1 MPRSATKRAHS
12 SWQIDEKV
20 HDATIGVVDLDP
32 RLGLTRRPAD
42 PRPCCRPAGTA
53 EDFGRA
59 SRCAGHIV
67 SYLDCQGG
75 LHHPGPFRVRLRR
88 LLRRDHCAPAGG
100 NCRPFLRPKFG
111 CRDRPALHEFRAWPA
126 RRPRGVRVLGRLL
139 EQRFDCKLHGYGLLG
154 RSRLFLRNKTASTST
169 TSTGHL
175 LAPAAPYANTRLYR
189 VPAFGAADR
198 LIAGEGCQSRCR
210 TLAAQIAANSVT
222 RGPSTSLTSCRWQP
236 CLPTLSTL
244 LAP

>member
-67 SYLDCQGG
+67 SYLDRQVG

-100 NCRPFLRPKFG
+100 NRRPFLRAKFG
-111 CRDRPALHEFRAWPA
+111 CRDRPALHEFRARPA
-126 RRPRGVRVLGRLL
+126 RRPRGGRGLGRLL
-139 EQRFDCKLHGYGLLG
+139 EPWFDCKLRGWVWFG
-154 RSRLFLRNKTASTST
+154 RSRLSLHNKTASTST

-175 LAPAAPYANTRLYR
+175 LAPALPYENTRLYR

-198 LIAGEGCQSRCR
+198 LIAGEGCQTTSGTGLR
-210 TLAAQIAANSVT
+210 IAS
-222 RGPSTSLTSCRWQP
+222 P
-236 CLPTLSTL
+236 
-244 LAP
+244 